1 MATVTITIP
10 DALVPRLR
18 AALRDKFPQYEA
30 LADAAA
36 FKAATGHYWQSVLA
50 EYEREVAHAE
60 AVMAAQAAV
69 DTAYVGA
76 LDDAA
81 GIG

>member
-18 AALRDKFPQYEA
+18 AAIRDKYPQYA
-30 LADAAA
+30 KLSDSAA
-36 FKAATGHYWQSVLA
+36 FKAATGDYWRKELA
-50 EYEREVAHAE
+50 TYEREVAHAE

-69 DTAYVGA
+69 DAAYVGA

>member
-1 MATVTITIP
+1 MASVTITIP
-10 DALVPRLR
+10 DVLVPRLR
-18 AALRDKFPQYEA
+18 AAIRDKYPQYAE
-30 LADAAA
+30 LTDSAA
-36 FKAATGHYWQSVLA
+36 FKAATGDHWRAVLA

-60 AVMAAQAAV
+60 VVMAAQAAV
-69 DTAYVGA
+69 DAAYVGA